1 MIRGSL
7 RDAPISEVFQIVASG
22 QKSGVLLVEQDG
34 TRAKVSFERGRVQFA
49 QLEPGVHLGE
59 ILVRMELLTAHEV
72 QQILV
77 KQTSEDAGVPLG
89 EVALKLGLIG
99 EDELESALR
108 AQSVEVLTE
117 LILWRQGTF
126 HFSEAREALHG
137 AQHSRGFDAMT
148 LLMEVAQR
156 LEAWRAGS
164 VEPDAVFERCGDPT
178 KVTLA
183 QAGWEVLGYVDG
195 RRSAESIAAELDLAE
210 KQVYRILFELQERGV
225 IRLAPY
231 RLEAPVVLVVSPSA
245 ALQRLIRLA
254 LRRAQLK
261 TVAASTL
268 PDAVT
273 LVQRHRPSA
282 LVLDDDS
289 EQGYAFV
296 RDLRKQPGQSHLP
309 VVMLLSRE
317 VPGGLLS
324 RLRRPKV
331 HTLAKPFQ
339 ELELQ
344 QAVTQLIGRSL

>member
-22 QKSGVLLVEQDG
+22 QKSGILAVEQEGAHAWISFDG
-34 TRAKVSFERGRVQFA
+34 GKVRFA

-59 ILVRMELLTAHEV
+59 ILVRMELLTTLEV
-72 QQILV
+72 QEILV
-77 KQTSEDAGVPLG
+77 KQTSENAGVPLG
-89 EVALKLGLIG
+89 AVALELGLISEG
-99 EDELESALR
+99 ELESALK
-108 AQSVEVLTE
+108 AQIVEVLTE
-117 LILWRQGTF
+117 LMLWRQGTF
-126 HFSEAREALHG
+126 HFSETREARHG
-137 AQHSRGFDAMT
+137 AQQARGFDAMT
-148 LLMEVAQR
+148 LLMDVAQR

-164 VEPDAVFERCGDPT
+164 VEPDAVFERAGDPT

-195 RRSAESIAAELDLAE
+195 RRSAESIAAELDLSE

-225 IRLAPY
+225 IRPAPY

-268 PDAVT
+268 PDAVI

-289 EQGYAFV
+289 EQGWAFV
-296 RDLRKQPGQSHLP
+296 RELRKQPGQSHLP

-317 VPGGLLS
+317 APEGLLS

-344 QAVTQLIGRSL
+344 RAITQLVGRSL